1 MNPNGTVSVHYDGFQ
16 TQFRAVM
23 ETILQ
28 AAVREATKLFEVS
41 LQTLK
46 AELVQIQENA
56 NLTTTGDSSIPD
68 NRRNTTEGN
77 QSILII
83 SKYRDVGV
91 QCEKPILVDQGCSP
105 HPCIGQ
111 LHVGDFTSDK
121 LADLCASEDGRRQL
135 ALLLIK
141 QEPQETECNN
151 YAPGYFLLKQEGAEP
166 ILVRKE
172 PNKETMERVVI
183 PPAFQPITSH
193 HGISRE
199 KSPQSVTSSCSHRVD
214 FCANKSNQRVHPARD
229 TAKRSLENTE
239 DSYSQ
244 KQTERA
250 SAIAPTQASTFSKQ
264 HANSTQTPV
273 SMVNVSVPMI
283 ELSGAPEC
291 TSIHQTKP
299 TAVHLQPN
307 QHSKRSNQTLFY
319 QKDLASNVCHP
330 NTFRST
336 QLAQPTIPQSQVLV
350 QETHFSNQ
358 PVQSHVTHTEKTL
371 SISQSTELLTCFS
384 QLTQQP
390 IFSPQAI
397 TSSPVQDQI
406 LPSSLI
412 PPQAQVYASSPQMSP
427 SFQFPLVPQHNP
439 SLATQPSYFSKHIP
453 FTPHHHPVTP
463 IQRSISTLSGP
474 STDTLNQPHH
484 PTLMQS
490 QYSTQL
496 DQFSS
501 SSSSD
506 HFFSP
511 PDNTSGLL
519 ESLDTLHLH
528 SPIVIT
534 AQDDPEHT
542 SMHHSHPFGKLAPL
556 LTQKEQQAAV
566 STSSNVVIGREPI
579 SHLETPLETA
589 DVQLSPYCSASGG
602 TEKSDLSE
610 DDVKQT
616 CSTSKPINDDN
627 LFPVKDTRMDKIQ
640 NDSVNEPTLVSS
652 NIPQKLPKTSGKTLY
667 RSTECSEC
675 GRVLSN
681 ASALENHMRLHT
693 GERPYT
699 CSQCGKA
706 FPSVRGLNRHL
717 KVHAEEKRYQC
728 EECGKSFVYHFTLTK
743 HQLIHSGERP
753 FPCKVCGKRFL
764 AKADRS
770 THMRMH
776 TGEKPFSCAQCG
788 KKFKHRVALNMH
800 MQGHRGEKRYVC
812 PICEKG
818 FVDLGNFKRH
828 KLIHTGER
836 PFECK
841 ECGKRF
847 TQSAHLKKHVNTQ
860 HVT

>member
-1 MNPNGTVSVHYDGFQ
+1 MPNVSIDCGGFQ
-16 TQFRAVM
+16 TQFTAIM

-28 AAVREATKLFEVS
+28 AAVREATMLFELS
-41 LQTLK
+41 LQHLK
-46 AELVQIQENA
+46 AELVQLREENA
-56 NLTTTGDSSIPD
+56 NITTGDSSNPVE
-68 NRRNTTEGN
+68 RRNTTDGN
-77 QSILII
+77 LSMV
-83 SKYRDVGV
+83 SKYRDIGV
-91 QCEKPILVDQGCSP
+91 QCEKPILVDQGCNP

-111 LHVGDFTSDK
+111 RLHLGDITSDK

-172 PNKETMERVVI
+172 PNTETLERVVI

-199 KSPQSVTSSCSHRVD
+199 KSPSMTSSCSHRVN
-214 FCANKSNQRVHPARD
+214 FSANKSNQPVHPARD
-229 TAKRSLENTE
+229 NAKRTLENIE
-239 DSYSQ
+239 GSYPQ

-250 SAIAPTQASTFSKQ
+250 GAIAPTQASISKQ
-264 HANSTQTPV
+264 NANSTQTPV
-273 SMVNVSVPMI
+273 PMVNLSMPMI

-291 TSIHQTKP
+291 TSIPQTKP
-299 TAVHLQPN
+299 TAVHHQPK
-307 QHSKRSNQTLFY
+307 QHLKRSNQMLAY
-319 QKDLASNVCHP
+319 QKDKDVCHP
-330 NTFRST
+330 FQNTFRPT
-336 QLAQPTIPQSQVLV
+336 RLAQPIIPQSQVLV
-350 QETHFSNQ
+350 QETHFSKHS
-358 PVQSHVTHTEKTL
+358 VQSHVKYTEKSL
-371 SISQSTELLTCFS
+371 PSCS
-384 QLTQQP
+384 QLTQQS
-390 IFSPQAI
+390 IFSPQALMP
-397 TSSPVQDQI
+397 SPVQDQI
-406 LPSSLI
+406 LSSSLI
-412 PPQAQVYASSPQMSP
+412 PPQDQMYASSPQMSP
-427 SFQFPLVPQHNP
+427 SFQFPLVPQHNL
-439 SLATQPSYFSKHIP
+439 SQATQTSYLSTHVQ
-453 FTPHHHPVTP
+453 FTPPHHPVSL
-463 IQRSISTLSGP
+463 IQASISTLSGS
-474 STDTLNQPHH
+474 STDALNPPH
-484 PTLMQS
+484 PSLMQS
-490 QYSTQL
+490 QYSAQPDHFSSL
-496 DQFSS
+496 DQF
-501 SSSSD
+501 
-506 HFFSP
+506 
-511 PDNTSGLL
+511 DNTPGLL

-528 SPIVIT
+528 SPVVIT
-534 AQDDPEHT
+534 AHDAPEQT
-542 SMHHSHPFGKLAPL
+542 SMHHSHPSGKLAPL
-556 LTQKEQQAAV
+556 LTPKEQQAAA
-566 STSSNVVIGREPI
+566 SASPNVVLGGEHVT
-579 SHLETPLETA
+579 HLETPSEKA
-589 DVQLSPYCSASGG
+589 DVQFCRNASGG
-602 TEKSDLSE
+602 TEKGDLSE
-610 DDVKQT
+610 NDENNRSTLQSRLKT
-616 CSTSKPINDDN
+616 CSTSAPINEDN
-627 LFPVKDTRMDKIQ
+627 VFTVKDTRMDQIQ
-640 NDSVNEPTLVSS
+640 NVSVSEATLSISS
-652 NIPQKLPKTSGKTLY
+652 APSIQSQTFPK

-706 FPSVRGLNRHL
+706 FPSVRGLNRHM

-860 HVT
+860 HVLHEASPNTV